1 MILHSCNTTHNKF
14 QREEL
19 GREGILVPRIV
30 SVNRNQ
36 LRGPEQGWRCHKC
49 LSLEERHFL
58 QPTGLTVTSSE
69 MRIIENCMGPATIYM
84 DTDTTIPL
92 RYSYILR
99 LLVINQNIKVTV
111 VGEPDHRT
119 GMVMNIT
126 DLKQIM
132 KAHIMDVLDHK
143 NIDKQV
149 DYFGDGEVV
158 STTENIAVF
167 CWNSMAQL
175 IPHPAKL
182 YSVKIWETEKNIVSY
197 YGN

>member
-1 MILHSCNTTHNKF
+1 MPQVFVTRRETFSAAHRLHC
-14 QREEL
+14 
-19 GREGILVPRIV
+19 
-30 SVNRNQ
+30 NQ
-36 LRGPEQGWRCHKC
+36 LSDEENRELYGPCNNLHGHGHNYSIEV
-49 LSLEERHFL
+49 FL
-58 QPTGLTVTSSE
+58 YLK
-69 MRIIENCMGPATIYM
+69 IISNH
-84 DTDTTIPL
+84 
-92 RYSYILR
+92 
-99 LLVINQNIKVTV
+99 QNIKVTV

-132 KAHIMDVLDHK
+132 KAQIMNVLDHK

-167 CWNSMAQL
+167 SWNSMAQL

-182 YSVKIWETEKNIVSY
+182 YSVKIWETEKNIVTY